1 MFKNKLICTYGLRW
15 NLNRILL
22 LCKCKE
28 GGGFHSPF
36 FYFWHEN
43 CFNKNKRRKM
53 IELILYG
60 FIVWHICCFI
70 MNIVHKDRLT
80 FIRVFRAICVALLFG
95 KVLGE
100 YLYEI
105 LG

>member
-15 NLNRILL
+15 NLNKILL

-36 FYFWHEN
+36 FIFGTKIVLIKTKEE
-43 CFNKNKRRKM
+43 KM

-60 FIVWHICCFI
+60 FIVWHICCFV
-70 MNIVHKDRLT
+70 MNIIHKDKLT
-80 FIRVFRAICVALLFG
+80 FLRVFRAICVALLFG
-95 KVLGE
+95 KVVGE
-100 YLYEI
+100 YLAEI
-105 LG
+105 L

>member
-1 MFKNKLICTYGLRW
+1 
-15 NLNRILL
+15 
-22 LCKCKE
+22 
-28 GGGFHSPF
+28 
-36 FYFWHEN
+36 
-43 CFNKNKRRKM
+43 M

-70 MNIVHKDRLT
+70 VNIIYKDKLT
-80 FIRVFRAICVALLFG
+80 FLRVFRAICVALLLG
-95 KVLGE
+95 KVIGE

>member
-1 MFKNKLICTYGLRW
+1 M
-15 NLNRILL
+15 

-36 FYFWHEN
+36 LFLA
-43 CFNKNKRRKM
+43 RSLQGLRKKIM

-60 FIVWHICCFI
+60 FIVWHICCFV
-70 MNIVHKDRLT
+70 MNVVHKDKIT
-80 FIRVFRAICVALLFG
+80 FLKVFRAICVSLLFG